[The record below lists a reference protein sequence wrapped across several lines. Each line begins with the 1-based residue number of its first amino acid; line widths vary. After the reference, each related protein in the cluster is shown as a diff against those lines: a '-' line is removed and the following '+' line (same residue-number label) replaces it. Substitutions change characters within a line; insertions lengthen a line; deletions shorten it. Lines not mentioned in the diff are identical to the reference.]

1 LTGSEDNAE
10 EEEKEREEEEREDEE
25 EEKEEERQKEEEA
38 NKKEQEKKRK
48 HQKEENKK
56 VPGVADGVREEA
68 LREARDAL
76 SRAEVV
82 LWPTL
87 AESPPCRN
95 RRLPTVELHSLSCS
109 LSLAL
114 SLSLFPPLPLPLSR
128 GWEHRLLLGLH

>member
-1 LTGSEDNAE
+1 M
-10 EEEKEREEEEREDEE
+10 
-25 EEKEEERQKEEEA
+25 QK
-38 NKKEQEKKRK
+38 KKKKKEKKRK
-48 HQKEENKK
+48 EKRKKKRKKKKEKKRRKRTKKSRRRKENIKNKK

-76 SRAEVV
+76 SRAEVA